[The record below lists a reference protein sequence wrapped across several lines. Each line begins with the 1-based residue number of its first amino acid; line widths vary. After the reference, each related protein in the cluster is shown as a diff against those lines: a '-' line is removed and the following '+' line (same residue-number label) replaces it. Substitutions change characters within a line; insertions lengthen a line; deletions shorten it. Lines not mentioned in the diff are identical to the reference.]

1 MTSTTHTVHRV
12 FTSRQ
17 ARDICGFKTTYMLDY
32 LHRTEIVVASFAA
45 NPGRGRRRL
54 YLYEDLIVLKVVNRL
69 LEEGLP
75 VRRLRRAF
83 QKLRLD
89 PKLNDSSASV
99 QYLTTDGKDVYLS
112 KEDSLVINLSAGGQM
127 AFAFVLDFAGIR
139 KAVEEASRGKGTELE
154 SRVA

>member
-1 MTSTTHTVHRV
+1 MPNASHTVHRV

-32 LHRTEIVVASFAA
+32 LHRTEVVVASFAG

-75 VRRLRRAF
+75 VRRLRVAF
-83 QKLRLD
+83 QRLRQD
-89 PKLNDSSASV
+89 PRLNDTTASV
-99 QYLTTDGKDVYLS
+99 QYLTTDGNT
-112 KEDSLVINLSAGGQM
+112 NL
-127 AFAFVLDFAGIR
+127 R
-139 KAVEEASRGKGTELE
+139 
-154 SRVA
+154 